1 MIAAYVGENDPA
13 DPELSPLNADLGDLP
28 PALLAVGGA
37 DPLLDDTLALAER
50 WRLAGNE
57 AELVVV
63 PGADHE
69 LEPVDQIHSFLASHL
84 DA

>member
-1 MIAAYVGENDPA
+1 MVAAYVGENDPA
-13 DPELSPLNADLGDLP
+13 DPDLSPLNADLGDLP
-28 PALLAVGGA
+28 PALFAVGGA

-50 WRLAGNE
+50 WRSAGNE

-69 LEPVDQIHSFLASHL
+69 LEPAEQIHSFLASRL